1 MPLIIQVSELHFA
14 SNDGIKV
21 LEDIHLRV
29 DRGEMLFLVGPAAAG
44 KSVLLGLLST
54 LIPPQRGQI
63 LVQGRNI
70 ARLSRKKV
78 SELRRR
84 IGFVPQG
91 FAPLPKT
98 VLENVIFKLRTL
110 GDFRE
115 QAEEK
120 GLFALEQVGLT
131 AKLAIPASELEPLDR
146 TRLSIALAICNE
158 PLLLLLDEPFGELEP
173 DDRTLLYP
181 LLEQIH
187 SSGLTVVVATRGPL
201 PTTTAATCRVVQLF
215 EGRAEV
221 E

>member
-1 MPLIIQVSELHFA
+1 MSLIIQVSELHFEC
-14 SNDGIKV
+14 DEGINV

-44 KSVLLGLLST
+44 KSVLLGLLAT

-63 LVQGRNI
+63 LVQERNI
-70 ARLSRKKV
+70 ARLSRRKV

-84 IGFVPQG
+84 IGYVPQG

-131 AKLAIPASELEPLDR
+131 AKLANPVAELEPIDR
-146 TRLSIALAICNE
+146 TRLGIALAICNE

-173 DDRTLLYP
+173 DDRTLLHS
-181 LLEQIH
+181 LLDQIH

-201 PTTTAATCRVVQLF
+201 PTATETACRVVHLF
-215 EGRAEV
+215 EGRAEA